1 MTSLA
6 VPVQFAQTTEIFETT
21 VYESVDDSESQH
33 IGDEDTEMTG
43 VEAQEYQQEEDGEH
57 EYDDQE
63 MYNAEVGSTIVE
75 PPQSDAVQTHA
86 PSTIEDD
93 MEYLDEV
100 DYEEEQEDPASKDS
114 DVHLVH
120 ETASYKVPPPPTPKS
135 I

>member
-6 VPVQFAQTTEIFETT
+6 VPVQFSQTTEIFETT

-33 IGDEDTEMTG
+33 IGDEDTEMTD
-43 VEAQEYQQEEDGEH
+43 VEAQEYHGEEGEL

-120 ETASYKVPPPPTPKS
+120 ETASYKVLPPPTTPKS